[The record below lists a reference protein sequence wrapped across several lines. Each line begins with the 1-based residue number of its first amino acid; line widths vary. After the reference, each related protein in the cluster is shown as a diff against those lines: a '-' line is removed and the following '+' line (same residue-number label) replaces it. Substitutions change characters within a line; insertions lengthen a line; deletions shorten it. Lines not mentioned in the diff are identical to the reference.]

1 MQQGNFAFTLS
12 GGGGRNNRVCHS
24 LFNEIISLDNLVL
37 AWQEFKRGKSSK
49 RDVQTFQYSLENNLW
64 QLHADLQSNEYRHG
78 HYTSF
83 YVQDPK
89 LRHIHKAGV
98 RDRVL
103 HQAIFRILYPIF
115 DKSFIYDSYSCR
127 VDKGTHASVN
137 RLVKFC
143 RQISIN
149 SQRQVFGL
157 KCDIKKFFD
166 SINHDILYGLI
177 AKKIKDK
184 NVLLLVDILI
194 KSYEPGLP
202 LGNVTSQLFANIYM
216 NELDQFVKHKLKQ
229 KYYMRYS
236 DDFIILSRN
245 RKELVDLI
253 VPIQQFLDSKLS
265 LSLHPNKTII
275 RKFIQ
280 GFDWLGYVVLPNH
293 RVIRTK
299 TKKRM
304 FSKLKYLNCQLKSN
318 KITRKAYFRSQQSY
332 LGILTHCKGYKLK
345 QDIYNLSRYK
355 K

>member
-1 MQQGNFAFTLS
+1 MQQGNFDFTLS
-12 GGGGRNNRVCHS
+12 GGGRNIRACHS

-37 AWQEFKRGKSSK
+37 AWQEFKLGKSSK
-49 RDVQTFQYSLENNLW
+49 KDVQAFEFSLEDNLW
-64 QLHADLQSNEYRHG
+64 QLHSDLQSKKYEHS

-89 LRHIHKAGV
+89 LRHIHKANI

-103 HQAIFRILYPIF
+103 HHAVFRVLYPIF
-115 DKSFIYDSYSCR
+115 DKGFIFDSYSCR
-127 VDKGTHASVN
+127 IDKGCHCSVN
-137 RLVKFC
+137 RLRSFSRKLSVNNTKNIFA
-143 RQISIN
+143 
-149 SQRQVFGL
+149 L

-166 SINHDILYGLI
+166 SINQDILYGLI

-184 NVLLLVDILI
+184 NVLSLTNIVIR
-194 KSYEPGLP
+194 SYETGLP

-236 DDFIILSRN
+236 DDFIILSRDK
-245 RKELVDLI
+245 KELVDLI
-253 VPIQQFLDSKLS
+253 TPIQQFLDSRLS
-265 LSLHPNKTII
+265 LSLHPNKIII

-304 FSKLKYLNCQLKSN
+304 FNKLKQQSCQLRDN
-318 KITRKAYFRSQQSY
+318 KITKKAYFRSQQSY

-345 QDIYNLSRYK
+345 QEIYNLSKHK

>member
-1 MQQGNFAFTLS
+1 MHT
-12 GGGGRNNRVCHS
+12 
-24 LFNEIISLDNLVL
+24 
-37 AWQEFKRGKSSK
+37 
-49 RDVQTFQYSLENNLW
+49 
-64 QLHADLQSNEYRHG
+64 DLQSKKYKHN

-103 HQAIFRILYPIF
+103 HHAIFRILYSIF

-127 VDKGTHASVN
+127 AEKGTHASVN

-143 RQISIN
+143 RQISVN
-149 SQRQVFGL
+149 NQRQVFCL

-166 SINHDILYGLI
+166 SINQDILYGLI
-177 AKKIKDK
+177 AKKINDK
-184 NVLLLVDILI
+184 NVLSLVNIVI
-194 KSYEPGLP
+194 RSYGMGLP

-216 NELDQFVKHKLKQ
+216 NEIDQFVKHKLKL

-236 DDFIILSRN
+236 DDFIILSQN

-253 VPIQQFLDSKLS
+253 APIQQFLNSKLS
-265 LSLHPNKTII
+265 LSLHPTKIII

-299 TKKRM
+299 TKKRIIN
-304 FSKLKYLNCQLKSN
+304 KLILMNCQLKNNQIS
-318 KITRKAYFRSQQSY
+318 KKTYFRSQQSY
-332 LGILTHCKGYKLK
+332 LGILTHCKGYRLK
-345 QDIYNLSRYK
+345 QEIYNLSKYK

>member
-1 MQQGNFAFTLS
+1 M
-12 GGGGRNNRVCHS
+12 GGGNISRVNHD
-24 LFNEIISLDNLVL
+24 LFDEIISLDNLVL

-49 RDVQTFQYSLENNLW
+49 KDVQAFEFNLEDNLW
-64 QLHADLQSNEYRHG
+64 QLHLDLQCKKYMHS

-89 LRHIHKAGV
+89 LRHIHKANI

-103 HQAIFRILYPIF
+103 HHAVFRVLYPIF
-115 DKSFIYDSYSCR
+115 DKGFIFDSYSCR
-127 VDKGTHASVN
+127 IDKGCHCSVN
-137 RLVKFC
+137 RLTGFARKLSNNNNKNIFA
-143 RQISIN
+143 
-149 SQRQVFGL
+149 L

-166 SINHDILYGLI
+166 SINQDILYELI

-184 NVLLLVDILI
+184 DVLSLVNIVI
-194 KSYEPGLP
+194 KSYETGLP
-202 LGNVTSQLFANIYM
+202 LGNVTSQLFANVYM

-236 DDFIILSRN
+236 DDFIILSRD

-253 VPIQQFLDSKLS
+253 TPIQQFLNHKLL
-265 LSLHPNKTII
+265 LSLHPNKIII

-280 GFDWLGYVVLPNH
+280 GFDWLGYVILPNH

-304 FSKLKYLNCQLKSN
+304 FNKLKQQSCQLRDN
-318 KITRKAYFRSQQSY
+318 KITKKAYFRSQQSY

-345 QDIYNLSRYK
+345 QEIYNLSKYK

>member
-1 MQQGNFAFTLS
+1 
-12 GGGGRNNRVCHS
+12 
-24 LFNEIISLDNLVL
+24 
-37 AWQEFKRGKSSK
+37 
-49 RDVQTFQYSLENNLW
+49 
-64 QLHADLQSNEYRHG
+64 LQSKKYKHS

-89 LRHIHKAGV
+89 LRHIHKANI

-103 HQAIFRILYPIF
+103 HHAVFRVLYPIF
-115 DKSFIYDSYSCR
+115 DKNFIHDSYSCR
-127 VDKGTHASVN
+127 IDKGTHRSVN
-137 RLVKFC
+137 RLAEFSKKL
-143 RQISIN
+143 SSNNNIN
-149 SQRQVFGL
+149 IFVL

-166 SINHDILYGLI
+166 SINQDILYGLI
-177 AKKIKDK
+177 AKKIEDV
-184 NVLLLVDILI
+184 NVLLLVNIVI
-194 KSYEPGLP
+194 KSYETGLP

-253 VPIQQFLDSKLS
+253 APIQQFLNSKLL
-265 LSLHPNKTII
+265 LSLHPNKIII

-280 GFDWLGYVVLPNH
+280 GFDWLGYVVLPNY

-304 FSKLKYLNCQLKSN
+304 FNKLKQQSHQLRNN
-318 KITRKAYFRSQQSY
+318 KISKKAYERSQQSY
-332 LGILTHCKGYKLK
+332 LGILTHCKGYKLE
-345 QDIYNLSRYK
+345 QEIYSILKCK